1 MAGHASRMQTFPP
14 SDLVINAG
22 FVLITDEL
30 PAPADFLLH
39 RFLHVQIRDAK
50 QSHCIFLSVSED
62 FDRVKT
68 IASKATLNLVQN
80 AKFKFVDFVKASEAS
95 PEKTTGDADTRLYNI
110 INLLSLDIGAVKAA
124 EEQTLVILDD
134 ISSLEWLGFSPL
146 ALFRFARAL
155 KALCLKSGATLVIR
169 LHILDASEPGHL
181 FRLLLQLCSYH
192 IEVRPL
198 ASGRSGAV
206 SGELCLHSGPCE
218 SGFKSRPLSRTSALQ
233 YRLTDGGAMF
243 FNKGTSEG
251 VL

>member
-1 MAGHASRMQTFPP
+1 MQTFPP
-14 SDLVINAG
+14 SDLVIGAG
-22 FVLITDEL
+22 FVLMTDEL

-39 RFLHVQIRDAK
+39 RFLHVLIREAK
-50 QSHCIFLSVSED
+50 QSNCIFLSVSED
-62 FDRVKT
+62 FDRIKT
-68 IASKATLNLVQN
+68 VASKASLNLVQN
-80 AKFKFVDFVKASEAS
+80 AKFKFVDVIKASEAS
-95 PEKTTGDADTRLYNI
+95 PEKATGGADTRLYSI
-110 INLLSLDIGAVKAA
+110 INLLSLHIGATKAA

-134 ISSLEWLGFSPL
+134 IASLEWIGFSTL
-146 ALFRFARAL
+146 DLFRFARAL

-169 LHILDASEPGHL
+169 HHILDVSEPGHL

-192 IEVRPL
+192 IEVCPL

-206 SGELCLHSGPCE
+206 SGELCLHSGPCKSE
-218 SGFKSRPLSRTSALQ
+218 FKNRLLSRTSALQ